1 MIYSV
6 LESNMREAIAN
17 PDNQFKD
24 GSINWNFVDA
34 DAYHACH
41 NLFKDSE
48 TFYEAFHDIA
58 EKIASAFKKNGYAPI
73 SQTGSGKG
81 GAGVSSEWGEIFKEL
96 NLTPA

>member
-1 MIYSV
+1 MIHSI

-41 NLFKDSE
+41 NFFRNDAD
-48 TFYEAFHDIA
+48 FYESFHDIA
-58 EKIASAFKKNGYAPI
+58 NKIEA
-73 SQTGSGKG
+73 
-81 GAGVSSEWGEIFKEL
+81 EINPGPVEIQL
-96 NLTPA
+96 EMEV

>member
-34 DAYHACH
+34 DAYAECA
-41 NLFKDSE
+41 NLFKDSNE
-48 TFYEAFHDIA
+48 FYDAFNEIA
-58 EKIASAFKKNGYAPI
+58 EKI
-73 SQTGSGKG
+73 
-81 GAGVSSEWGEIFKEL
+81 E
-96 NLTPA
+96 PAVDDNQLEMEV

>member
-1 MIYSV
+1 MIHSI

-41 NLFKDSE
+41 NFFRSDAD
-48 TFYEAFHDIA
+48 FYESFHDIA
-58 EKIASAFKKNGYAPI
+58 NKIQA
-73 SQTGSGKG
+73 
-81 GAGVSSEWGEIFKEL
+81 EINPGPVEIQL
-96 NLTPA
+96 EMEV